1 MLHNSMAPFGRS
13 DRAVNNVGASNTA
26 TAAVLQNAI
35 PMGCMSGTSRTRMAA
50 VLIAPIDAI
59 KTNNIR
65 EFAMARL
72 TPDLRYSG
80 SSG

>member
-1 MLHNSMAPFGRS
+1 
-13 DRAVNNVGASNTA
+13 
-26 TAAVLQNAI
+26 
-35 PMGCMSGTSRTRMAA
+35 MAA

-72 TPDLRYSG
+72 TPDSRYSG